1 MSELDKKVSKSVPSI
16 PFKTYIAFI
25 ERLHSTAVPPMID
38 GSLLHTMS
46 GSMKSQLLSSLR
58 FLNLIDLQN
67 NVQESMHDLIKSY
80 KSDTW
85 SSSLKEVVAIA
96 YSDAIVNVNI
106 DSGTAL
112 QLDDA
117 FKKNYSIDG
126 QVLEKAV
133 RFYLAALD
141 ECGIKYSP
149 HFKVRRVRKS
159 AIKKKVKPKKKNQEE
174 NNLDDFDDNNLDN
187 NQAERAKFRIPIP
200 GKGDCII
207 ALPTD
212 LEQGDWDMVKIM
224 LDAYVTRITNSNVR
238 D

>member
-1 MSELDKKVSKSVPSI
+1 MPYI
-16 PFKTYIAFI
+16 PFKTFDTFI

-58 FLNLIDLQN
+58 FLNLIDMQN

-85 SSSLKEVVAIA
+85 SDTLKEVVAIA
-96 YSDAIVNVNI
+96 YSDVINNVNL
-106 DSGTAL
+106 DSGTAQ
-112 QLDDA
+112 QLDVA
-117 FKKNYSIDG
+117 FKNNYNVDG

-133 RFYLAALD
+133 RFYLATLE

-149 HFKVRRVRKS
+149 HFKVRRVRKPVT
-159 AIKKKVKPKKKNQEE
+159 KKKVKPKKKHQEE
-174 NNLDDFDDNNLDN
+174 NNLDDFGDDGLGSTL
-187 NQAERAKFRIPIP
+187 EEMAKFRIPIP

-224 LDAYVTRITNSNVR
+224 LDAYVTRITNSNK
-238 D
+238 

>member
-1 MSELDKKVSKSVPSI
+1 MPYI
-16 PFKTYIAFI
+16 PFKTFVAFI
-25 ERLHSTAVPPMID
+25 DRLHSTAVPPMID

-67 NVQESMHDLIKSY
+67 NVQESMHELILSY

-85 SSSLKEVVAIA
+85 GGVLKEVIAIA
-96 YSDAIVNVNI
+96 YNDSIDNVNL
-106 DSGTAL
+106 DSGTAQ

-133 RFYLAALD
+133 RFYLAALE

-149 HFKVRRVRKS
+149 HFKVRRARKPVT
-159 AIKKKVKPKKKNQEE
+159 KKKSKQKSGKQKNQQEE
-174 NNLDDFDDNNLDN
+174 NIFEGFDLDENRGEL
-187 NQAERAKFRIPIP
+187 AKFRIPIP
-200 GKGDCII
+200 GKGECII
-207 ALPTD
+207 ALPAD

-224 LDAYVTRITNSNVR
+224 LDAYVTRITNNNRS